1 MRMNKVLLSPEAA
14 RDLAEIKQYISK
26 ELKNPGAAKKAV
38 QTITKEL
45 RTLARFPEAGPS
57 VEALTGYPTNIR
69 LFACGKRIALYRI
82 EDATVQITR
91 IIDSRQDY
99 FRILFGDDFWE
110 HEGQPESE
118 TEARVQ
124 MAKSLFGLIPSD
136 TTIDEARDERLKN
149 ITD

>member
-1 MRMNKVLLSPEAA
+1 MNKVLLSPEAA

-57 VEALTGYPTNIR
+57 V
-69 LFACGKRIALYRI
+69 IA
-82 EDATVQITR
+82 R

>member
-1 MRMNKVLLSPEAA
+1 MNKVLLSPEAA

-26 ELKNPGAAKKAV
+26 DLKNPGAAKKAV

-45 RTLARFPEAGPS
+45 RTLARFP
-57 VEALTGYPTNIR
+57 TTIR

-82 EDATVQITR
+82 EDTTVQIAR

-99 FRILFGDDFWE
+99 FRILFGDDFWK

>member
-1 MRMNKVLLSPEAA
+1 MNKVLFSPEAA

-26 ELKNPGAAKKAV
+26 ELKNPAAAKKAV
-38 QTITKEL
+38 QMITKEL

-57 VEALTGYPTNIR
+57 VEALTAYPTNIR

-82 EDATVQITR
+82 KETSVQIAR

-99 FRILFGDDFWE
+99 FRILFGDDYWE
-110 HEGQPESE
+110 HEGLPDSE
-118 TEARVQ
+118 TEASVD

-136 TTIDEARDERLKN
+136 TTIDEERDECLKR
-149 ITD
+149 DH